1 MTLDKKGHIKYNMTT
16 KNKGHN
22 MKYDIISNMKTHTVN
37 KHYQLINSRYK
48 LSPVEQKLVL
58 SIISL
63 IQPND
68 DDFMNYQIPV
78 SAFEFL
84 SEARNTPR
92 LKKYCKDLMSK
103 PLEIEDEEGNWKLFN
118 WFAHIEYIKKSH
130 MLECSISP
138 KLKPYLLQLKS
149 HFKSYK
155 LKYILPLE
163 SYYSIRIYEMLKK
176 HYKMG
181 YMIIDVEELQ
191 DLLQVPKSMKNYADF
206 KRKVLKPTS
215 LEIAKYCD
223 VWYEF
228 EEIKV
233 GKKVVSLK
241 IYIHDNPQNKVDDE
255 NNEFKNFINHIKE
268 EYEGF
273 NILYHPK
280 LERHLCIK
288 NGLLT
293 IAETDNIVQ
302 KDRALELWN
311 FIFKNKNILLA
322 KPMI

>member
-1 MTLDKKGHIKYNMTT
+1 
-16 KNKGHN
+16 
-22 MKYDIISNMKTHTVN
+22 MKYDIIENMKTHTIN
-37 KHYQLINSRYK
+37 KQYQLINSRYK

-63 IQPND
+63 VQPND
-68 DDFMNYQIPV
+68 TDFKNYEIPV
-78 SAFEFL
+78 STFDFITDNKNHQ
-84 SEARNTPR
+84 RIR
-92 LKKYCKDLMSK
+92 KYCKDLMSK
-103 PLEIEDEEGNWKLFN
+103 PLEVYTNDNEWIMFN
-118 WFAHIEYIKKSH
+118 WFSHIRLKNGMID
-130 MLECSISP
+130 CAISP
-138 KLKPYLLQLKS
+138 ELKPYLLELKS
-149 HFKSYK
+149 HFATYK

-181 YMIIDVEELQ
+181 YLIIDLEELQ
-191 DLLQVPKSMKNYADF
+191 DLLQVPKSLKIYNRF
-206 KRKVLKPTS
+206 KEKVLKLTS

-233 GKKVVSLK
+233 GRKVVSLK
-241 IYIHDNPQNKVDDE
+241 FYIHDNPLNKVDDE
-255 NNEFKNFINHIKE
+255 NNEFKNFVNHIKK

-273 NILYHPK
+273 NVLYHPK

-293 IAETDNIVQ
+293 IAETDNIVK
-302 KDRALELWN
+302 KDRALQLWD
-311 FIFKNKNILLA
+311 FIYKHQNLILA
-322 KPMI
+322 KPMFD